1 MPCRVTAAE
10 EEKSDRSM
18 LALLVRV
25 DNLQDGSTRTHA
37 FPRSPVRIGRNALND
52 LQLDFPFVSQWH
64 GVVQFDE
71 SNTVFY
77 DLGSTNGTTVQG
89 QRVQTNEPVP
99 VVRPDMDFVI
109 GKVRLS
115 FGRGQS
121 RPEHSQAPSLR
132 AARVDVSEHT
142 MMADPG
148 HPMLGES
155 SGATMMLDAE
165 AIRAAVA
172 RPPGGAS
179 LPGPAQQ
186 RIHALAP
193 RVAAYRRAWK
203 DLYDS
208 LIAALQ
214 NLPAQQVPAALAL
227 FLQTY
232 PETAAE
238 PEMKAL
244 AESQGVAA
252 GGDGGAATELVTR
265 LAQYF
270 MPHRATPQSPQ
281 DFEGF
286 LVRMLW
292 SVEVFSTAYVALR
305 KGQDELNAEMMGY
318 ARRGPQPSPLEEAT
332 DPRQV
337 IDYLLD
343 WSSPDA
349 EARVAALKG
358 NFAEIMSHQVALLSG
373 MMEGVRKLFAAELS
387 PSTLEAE
394 AEKKQA
400 GGFWVGR
407 EAKSWRQYVATH
419 KSLTEEDKELT
430 SAVFGRAFSRAYARA
445 LGERG
450 GRGGDGR

>member
-1 MPCRVTAAE
+1 
-10 EEKSDRSM
+10 M

-71 SNTVFY
+71 ANTVYY
-77 DLGSTNGTTVQG
+77 DLGSTNGTAVQG
-89 QRVQTNEPVP
+89 QRVQTNEPVA
-99 VVRPDMDFVI
+99 VTRADMDFVI
-109 GKVRLS
+109 GKLRLT
-115 FGRGQS
+115 FGRGHAQ
-121 RPEHSQAPSLR
+121 PEHSQAPSLR
-132 AARVDVSEHT
+132 AARPDAGDRT
-142 MMADPG
+142 MLADAA
-148 HPMLGES
+148 HPALGDT
-155 SGATMMLDAE
+155 GNATMMLDAD
-165 AIRAAVA
+165 AIRAAMSGPA
-172 RPPGGAS
+172 SGG

-203 DLYDS
+203 ELYDA

-214 NLPAQQVPAALAL
+214 VLPAQQVPAAITL
-227 FLQTY
+227 FLQSF
-232 PETAAE
+232 PEAGEE
-238 PEMKAL
+238 PELKAL
-244 AESQGVAA
+244 AASQGVAA
-252 GGDGGAATELVTR
+252 GGEGGAAAELVGR
-265 LAQYF
+265 LAQYL
-270 MPHRATPQSPQ
+270 MPHRQPPRTAQ
-281 DFEGF
+281 DYEGF

-343 WSSPDA
+343 WTSPDA
-349 EARVAALKG
+349 QARVAALKG

-387 PSTLEAE
+387 PTTLESE
-394 AEKKQA
+394 GEKKQG

-407 EAKSWRQYVATH
+407 EAKAWRQYVATH

-450 GRGGDGR
+450 ARGGDGR